1 MASRADREH
10 FDRIAAV
17 ERELAA
23 EAVREAA
30 TRDPSV
36 NIDIGLELSE
46 FAAAFGGVIERE
58 PEVSPAMLWAQ
69 MRAGDGKPK
78 GK

>member
-30 TRDPSV
+30 ARDPGV
-36 NIDIGLELSE
+36 NIEIGLELSE
-46 FAAAFGGVIERE
+46 FAAAFGGAIEHE
-58 PEVSPAMLWAQ
+58 PEVSPASLWAQ
-69 MRAGDGKPK
+69 RRAGDGKLE